1 MTTEGMTYFTLSV
14 FLVLHFNPR
23 HYPGSFK
30 VKGGEDRL
38 KEVPPCLEVLE
49 CSVIALCEVKS
60 SFMEQG
66 LRDTLE
72 AL

>member
-1 MTTEGMTYFTLSV
+1 MTYFTLSF
-14 FLVLHFNPR
+14 FLVLHFNAR
-23 HYPGSFK
+23 HYSGSFK

-49 CSVIALCEVKS
+49 YSVIALCEVKG

-66 LRDTLE
+66 LHDALE